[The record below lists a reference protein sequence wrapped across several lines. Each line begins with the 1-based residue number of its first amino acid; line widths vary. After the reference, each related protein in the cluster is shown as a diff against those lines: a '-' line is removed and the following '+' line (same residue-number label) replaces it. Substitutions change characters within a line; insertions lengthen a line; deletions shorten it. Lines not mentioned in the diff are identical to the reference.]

1 MSETDRIWD
10 LLQRSFEGDVW
21 HGPALRPL
29 LQDVTSGQAAARP
42 IAGARTIWETVLH
55 VAAHED
61 AARRRIEGEPV
72 GELAPE
78 ESWPAVA
85 DDSAPAWHR
94 CRERFEE
101 IHRRLRQALAG
112 VSDARLSE
120 AVPGRDYP
128 FYVMLYGLVQ
138 HALYHA
144 GQIVLLQQAQG
155 LRPRG

>member
-1 MSETDRIWD
+1 MSETGRIWD

-29 LQDVTSGQAAARP
+29 LQDVTSHQAAARP

-55 VAAHED
+55 LAAHED
-61 AARRRIEGEPV
+61 AVRRRIEGEPV
-72 GELAPE
+72 GELPPQ
-78 ESWPAVA
+78 ESWPAVT
-85 DDSAPAWHR
+85 DESAPAWR
-94 CRERFEE
+94 RSRERFEE
-101 IHRRLRQALAG
+101 VHRRLRRALGA
-112 VSDARLSE
+112 VPDARLNE
-120 AVPGRDYP
+120 TVPGRDYP

-155 LRPRG
+155 LQPRG